1 MNIKEYHDRM
11 SNMHIQVI
19 KSKDIEVIKS
29 FGEFLD
35 KLLYI
40 GSPQGYLEIYREE
53 QNKKIMQIK

>member
-1 MNIKEYHDRM
+1 MEIKEYHDRM

-19 KSKDIEVIKS
+19 KSKNIEIIKS

-40 GSPQGYLEIYREE
+40 GSPQGYMEIYREE
-53 QNKKIMQIK
+53 QNKKIMQM

>member
-1 MNIKEYHDRM
+1 MIIKEYHDIM

-35 KLLYI
+35 RILHI
-40 GSPQGYLEIYREE
+40 GSPQGYMEIYREE
-53 QNKKIMQIK
+53 QNKKIMQM